1 MTVWF
6 HVDVNSAFLS
16 WSALKALNEGGTLD
30 LRTVPAAVGGDEEK
44 RHGVVLAKSQPA
56 KQYGVQTGESLFAAR
71 IKCPDLVV
79 VRPDFDW
86 YVRCSKGLI
95 AILQDYS
102 PVVDQFSID
111 EAFVDMTG
119 SEALFGPPVQAADA
133 LRARVRRELGFTVN
147 VGVSANRLLAKTAS
161 DFEKP
166 DRTHTLWPQ
175 EVPAKLWPLP
185 VGALFGVGPSTVR
198 ALAALGIGTVGEL
211 AHADTDALRRAFG
224 IRGESLRQHANGI
237 EGTPLGTR
245 EAKDNSYGNSV
256 TLPQDL
262 ARPEQADATLLALS
276 ESVAGRLRADGKS
289 ARVVTVQLVDNAFR
303 RRSHQ
308 VSLPNPTNATEVI
321 YQTARQLTR
330 QMWPARPVRLVGV
343 TCERT
348 TAESF
353 EQLDLFTDARRSD
366 RQEKLDRAA
375 DALRSRFGD
384 NAVVRARLLDPADK
398 PTAPGALS
406 AAKARDKRRRKP
418 GGGD

>member
-16 WSALKALNEGGTLD
+16 WSALKALNGGGTLD

-56 KQYGVQTGESLFAAR
+56 KRYGVRTGESLFAAR
-71 IKCPDLVV
+71 QKCPGLIVV
-79 VRPDFDW
+79 PPDFDW
-86 YVRCSKGLI
+86 YVQCSKGLI

-102 PVVDQFSID
+102 PVVEQFSID
-111 EAFVDMTG
+111 EAFVEMTG

-133 LRARVRRELGFTVN
+133 IRQRVKREWGFTVN
-147 VGVSANRLLAKTAS
+147 VGISVNRLLAKTAS

-166 DRTHTLWPQ
+166 DRTHTLWPEEIPQ
-175 EVPAKLWPLP
+175 KLWPLP
-185 VGALFGVGPSTVR
+185 VGALFGVGPSAVR
-198 ALAALGIGTVGEL
+198 TMDALGIRTVGDL
-211 AHADTDALRRAFG
+211 AHADPEVLRGAFG
-224 IRGESLRQHANGI
+224 VRGDSFRRHANGI
-237 EGTPLGTR
+237 EGTPLGRR

-256 TLPQDL
+256 TLPEDL
-262 ARPEQADATLLALS
+262 ETPRQADATLLALA
-276 ESVAGRLRADGKS
+276 ESVAGRLRGDGKS
-289 ARVVTVQLVDNAFR
+289 ARVVAVQLVDNAFR
-303 RRSHQ
+303 RTSHQ

-321 YQTARQLTR
+321 YQTARQLIR
-330 QMWPARPVRLVGV
+330 QMWPKRPVRLVGI

-348 TAESF
+348 TADAF
-353 EQLDLFTDARRSD
+353 EQLDMFTDARRTD

-384 NAVVRARLLDPADK
+384 KAVVRARLLDPADK

-406 AAKARDKRRRKP
+406 AAKERDKRRDK
-418 GGGD
+418 GGK